1 MQSNIYNINYNTPQR
16 IPSEAEVVSL
26 YLSGEINEQTMRCL
40 VRANG
45 SYDTWYGLIA
55 NANRTKLTNDQLIQL
70 RRRNIIDDQTT
81 NKLMRGNG
89 VIDEQEQLWM
99 YKASEA
105 MPSVSDI
112 VRFMVRDADDN
123 AVAAKYGTDDALTT
137 KYGLQ
142 LQNWAKG
149 QGITDEVMKYYW
161 RSHWE
166 IPSNTALFEML
177 HRLRPDRKTSPVAP
191 DTVVTQK
198 DVLDALV
205 VNDVLPYWAKRL
217 AEISYKPLTRTD
229 TQRAYFI
236 DAISEDELYDSYMDL
251 GYNDDNATRL
261 VKFTNQLKAKRKQT
275 AGGTERPTSVLKY
288 YKAWL
293 IGDTEARQR
302 LKNSG
307 LSDNAA
313 NEALQIAA
321 TQRKNDS
328 QLACIKGV
336 KSQYKRFIIDDIE
349 ARRDLTAIGVAIENI
364 TPLVAQWRCERSNKP
379 KELTAAQVCN
389 AYRNL
394 LIDKDEY
401 YRRLAAIGYQEDEA
415 GILLEICAA
424 HKKNQNAPADVT
436 TGVTIPVDR
445 DAQTAS
451 ARAVTQA
458 ALDALAA
465 GN

>member
-1 MQSNIYNINYNTPQR
+1 
-16 IPSEAEVVSL
+16 
-26 YLSGEINEQTMRCL
+26 

-177 HRLRPDRKTSPVAP
+177 HRLRPDRYSCYPKRCIRCLGSQRRIAILGKKT
-191 DTVVTQK
+191 
-198 DVLDALV
+198 
-205 VNDVLPYWAKRL
+205 
-217 AEISYKPLTRTD
+217 
-229 TQRAYFI
+229 
-236 DAISEDELYDSYMDL
+236 
-251 GYNDDNATRL
+251 
-261 VKFTNQLKAKRKQT
+261 
-275 AGGTERPTSVLKY
+275 GGNFL
-288 YKAWL
+288 
-293 IGDTEARQR
+293 
-302 LKNSG
+302 
-307 LSDNAA
+307 
-313 NEALQIAA
+313 
-321 TQRKNDS
+321 
-328 QLACIKGV
+328 
-336 KSQYKRFIIDDIE
+336 
-349 ARRDLTAIGVAIENI
+349 
-364 TPLVAQWRCERSNKP
+364 
-379 KELTAAQVCN
+379 
-389 AYRNL
+389 
-394 LIDKDEY
+394 
-401 YRRLAAIGYQEDEA
+401 
-415 GILLEICAA
+415 
-424 HKKNQNAPADVT
+424 
-436 TGVTIPVDR
+436 
-445 DAQTAS
+445 
-451 ARAVTQA
+451 
-458 ALDALAA
+458 
-465 GN
+465 